1 MSDYDNEINPGMPE
15 EKKMG
20 KDIKIPKSWKEL
32 ENENAQL
39 RAELEKWKKT
49 AEFGWKHG
57 PDPDELEQLRAAL
70 AAKEAE
76 LEGEKKITAQWAEK
90 SGELAAQI
98 MKARKVIQAYS
109 DYHEGEYEEMPEQ
122 RAGRRWLAVH
132 PADTKE
138 VTK

>member
-1 MSDYDNEINPGMPE
+1 MSALDDLIKIGRMSDYASTWFD
-15 EKKMG
+15 
-20 KDIKIPKSWKEL
+20 KDIKKIMVDEL
-32 ENENAQL
+32 ADK
-39 RAELEKWKKT
+39 A
-49 AEFGWKHG
+49 AA
-57 PDPDELEQLRAAL
+57 ELEQLRAAL

-138 VTK
+138 G